1 MRGAAVS
8 IATRA
13 ASAVGGG
20 SCYTAG
26 MLRLGQVLAAVL
38 LLGCTRSPNVPGP
51 STPTQ
56 DEGAASS
63 APADAPVDG
72 DAADPPAPDG
82 AGRQAGEP
90 AEAPERVETDVNDDY
105 VEQTNPKRWAARFER
120 EGREVFDRR
129 DAILAALELREGMA
143 VADVGAGTGLFSL
156 ALAERVGP
164 KGQVYAVDV
173 QAYFLDHIGQKARKA
188 KLDNVTLVRADQASA
203 RLSEGSVDL
212 VLMCDSYHHVEQPA
226 AYLASLHAALR
237 PGGRLVIVDYIAIEG
252 KSEAWMLDHVRAT
265 PTEFRAEIEGA
276 GFRFVRAHEGVL
288 EENFFFEFE
297 RP

>member
-1 MRGAAVS
+1 
-8 IATRA
+8 
-13 ASAVGGG
+13 
-20 SCYTAG
+20 
-26 MLRLGQVLAAVL
+26 MLRFGHVLAALL
-38 LLGCTRSPNVPGP
+38 LLGCTSSSNVPGP

-56 DEGAASS
+56 DEASN
-63 APADAPVDG
+63 ALADAPTHG

-82 AGRQAGEP
+82 AKQAGEP
-90 AEAPERVETDVNDDY
+90 EAPGAEAPERVETDVNDDY
-105 VEQTNPKRWAARFER
+105 VKQTNPKRWAAQFER
-120 EGREVFDRR
+120 EGREVSDRQ
-129 DAILAALELREGMA
+129 AEILAALDLRAGMA
-143 VADVGAGTGLFSL
+143 VADVGAGTGLFTL

-173 QAYFLDHIGQKARKA
+173 QAYFLDHIGQKARKS

-203 RLSEGSVDL
+203 KLPEGSVDL

-226 AYLASLHAALR
+226 AYLASLKAALR
-237 PGGRLVIVDYIAIEG
+237 PGGRLAIVDYIAIEG

-265 PTEFRAEIEGA
+265 PTEFRAEIESA
-276 GFRFVRAHEGVL
+276 GFRFLRAHEGVL